1 MHSHPSSN
9 SVSIAYR
16 VPYADTDMMG
26 VVYYGNYLTYFER
39 CRNELM
45 RATGVTYRQ
54 MEEEGAMLPVIE
66 AHVDYKR
73 PAHYDDEL
81 TLTGWLEYAGGV
93 KMKVRCQVTRG
104 DELLASGYTIHA
116 CVSTKTNRPL
126 RVPPYLAALVAE
138 STPRRPEA

>member
-1 MHSHPSSN
+1 MN
-9 SVSIAYR
+9 TVSIPYR

-54 MEEEGAMLPVIE
+54 MEEQGAMLPVIE

-81 TLTGWLEYAGGV
+81 TFTGWLEQAGGV
-93 KMKVRCQVTRG
+93 KIKVCCEVTRG
-104 DELLASGYTIHA
+104 GVLLASGYTIHA
-116 CVSTKTNRPL
+116 CVSTKTHRPL
-126 RVPPYLAALVAE
+126 RVPPYLADFAAA
-138 STPRRPEA
+138 STPRPQD